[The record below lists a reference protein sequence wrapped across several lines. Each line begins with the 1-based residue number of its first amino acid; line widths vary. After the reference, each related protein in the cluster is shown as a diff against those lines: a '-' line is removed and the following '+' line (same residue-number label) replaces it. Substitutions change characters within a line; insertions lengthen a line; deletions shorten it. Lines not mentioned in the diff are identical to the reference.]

1 MKQLKRVS
9 IPSTYLPSQLVA
21 FISAFI
27 SAVVPAAVL
36 AVVLAVITVTATGC
50 RQFGSQTVPP
60 STKTKTVA
68 PAATGSSLEPI
79 LPLSSNAQNKA
90 AIEWQDSDNKKA
102 LAKSVD
108 QADDA
113 LWDRRFDMHPER
125 VVQKKT
131 QGYEFHPNL
140 FEAYRSELAPKSKVI
155 FQGLHGT
162 IGDPRF
168 LGIWTAPENADLWVV
183 CLIYEEDEVP
193 VLLRREVEV
202 VSGSA
207 RIDVVNGLR
216 AELDAMIGR
225 YLR

>member
-9 IPSTYLPSQLVA
+9 TPSTYLPSQLVA
-21 FISAFI
+21 FISA
-27 SAVVPAAVL
+27 VVPAA
-36 AVVLAVITVTATGC
+36 VLAVITVTATGC

-68 PAATGSSLEPI
+68 PAVTAATGSSLEPI
-79 LPLSSNAQNKA
+79 LPLSSNAQKKA

-102 LAKSVD
+102 LAKSVN

-125 VVQKKT
+125 VAQKKT

-155 FQGLHGT
+155 FKGLHGT

-225 YLR
+225 